1 MRTNTWRAAALPSL
15 LGAFLPGLQA
25 SAQGPPARTIEEFL
39 ASEVRLDLGQL
50 AAVAQGEIVAKLL
63 PVTGDR
69 DVTVAGVV
77 HVDVPRSFFVDLQL
91 DFQQSLRRS
100 TRVGMGIFSEP
111 ARTTDVA
118 ELEVT
123 DEIVEELQDCRPN
136 SCDYKLP
143 GTDMERLKATI
154 NLSSRD
160 AADRVTSYVRQRFVE
175 YVTDYREHG
184 NAAMVVYEDR
194 GTVRSSEAFA
204 EMLADASYL
213 YRYVPTLQRYLLNYP
228 EDTLPGATEAIYW
241 SLDEL
246 RRMRRVLSINHVN
259 VYSPPELPGTTLVGT
274 KQIYA
279 DHYFEAG
286 LETLTAIDRTDAAGN
301 EGISLLLLRRYR
313 FDQLP
318 RGFLL
323 NLRARVSGAIRDQ
336 ARADLT
342 RLKSEYERSWSISST
357 R

>member
-1 MRTNTWRAAALPSL
+1 M
-15 LGAFLPGLQA
+15 
-25 SAQGPPARTIEEFL
+25 
-39 ASEVRLDLGQL
+39 
-50 AAVAQGEIVAKLL
+50 
-63 PVTGDR
+63 
-69 DVTVAGVV
+69 
-77 HVDVPRSFFVDLQL
+77 
-91 DFQQSLRRS
+91 
-100 TRVGMGIFSEP
+100 
-111 ARTTDVA
+111 
-118 ELEVT
+118 
-123 DEIVEELQDCRPN
+123 
-136 SCDYKLP
+136 
-143 GTDMERLKATI
+143 
-154 NLSSRD
+154 
-160 AADRVTSYVRQRFVE
+160 
-175 YVTDYREHG
+175 TDYRKRG

-213 YRYVPTLQRYLLNYP
+213 YRYVPTLQRNLLNYP
-228 EDTLPGATEAIYW
+228 RDTLPDATEAIYW

-246 RRMRRVLSINHVN
+246 RRMRRVLSINHVT

-286 LETLTAIDRTDAAGN
+286 LETLMAIDRTDAAGN
-301 EGISLLLLRRYR
+301 DGISLLLLRRYR

-342 RLKSEYERSWSISST
+342 RLKSEYERSWSISNT